1 MSAPEPKPGTQKQ
14 KFLDDVQ
21 RRRRRHE
28 KYQREGDSSF
38 WSSVGMMGTVGW
50 SVALPTALGV
60 LFGGWLDT
68 RLDSGRVFMVFF
80 MLVGLV
86 LGCVVAWRLIAEKR

>member
-1 MSAPEPKPGTQKQ
+1 MSAPDPNPDRENER
-14 KFLDDVQ
+14 FLAEV
-21 RRRRRHE
+21 RRRRQRLE
-28 KYQREGDSSF
+28 KHQREGDASF

-60 LFGGWLDT
+60 LFGGWLDG